1 MGHSQ
6 SLSALMFTCRV
17 FSGDDFVKIVHIM
30 PGAGST
36 FYCQNCLRDSASIR
50 HLRKLGHDVVAVPM
64 YLPFSIDNPG
74 SDSDAPIFC
83 GAVKYYLGLRFPS
96 LRLPRW
102 VKRLLDSRTILKWAA
117 RQEGSTS
124 AHDLEEMTI
133 SMLRGHSKVEDE
145 EFNRLM
151 LWLAETGKPDIIH
164 LSSCLLI
171 GLAERFKQELGVK
184 IVCSLQD
191 EDGWINAM
199 GKKAADT
206 VWDLMRKGA
215 RSVDAFTPV
224 SGYYG
229 DVMKKKLEIPADK
242 IHVVRV
248 GIDLEGYVQS
258 DLRLDPPVIGYLSRM
273 CESLGLGL
281 LVDAFMIIRKNGR
294 LGEVKMK
301 VAGGMTAA
309 DRRYVSKLR
318 RVLRSNGLEQDV
330 EFISEFDRATRTRF
344 LQQLSVMSVPV
355 PDGEA
360 MGSYLIEAMA
370 AGVPVVQPEVGGF
383 PELIAATRG
392 GITYKPSNAET
403 LASTL
408 ETLLLDKA
416 RLQEL
421 AAAGRGSVVD
431 RFSLDR
437 MAQDMLKVYRG
448 LDIAS

>member
-1 MGHSQ
+1 V
-6 SLSALMFTCRV
+6 LS
-17 FSGDDFVKIVHIM
+17 
-30 PGAGST
+30 
-36 FYCQNCLRDSASIR
+36 
-50 HLRKLGHDVVAVPM
+50 
-64 YLPFSIDNPG
+64 
-74 SDSDAPIFC
+74 
-83 GAVKYYLGLRFPS
+83 
-96 LRLPRW
+96 
-102 VKRLLDSRTILKWAA
+102 
-117 RQEGSTS
+117 
-124 AHDLEEMTI
+124 
-133 SMLRGHSKVEDE
+133 
-145 EFNRLM
+145 
-151 LWLAETGKPDIIH
+151 
-164 LSSCLLI
+164 
-171 GLAERFKQELGVK
+171 
-184 IVCSLQD
+184 
-191 EDGWINAM
+191 
-199 GKKAADT
+199 
-206 VWDLMRKGA
+206 
-215 RSVDAFTPV
+215 
-224 SGYYG
+224 
-229 DVMKKKLEIPADK
+229 
-242 IHVVRV
+242 
-248 GIDLEGYVQS
+248 
-258 DLRLDPPVIGYLSRM
+258 
-273 CESLGLGL
+273 SLGLGL